1 LTPWFVGRWSG
12 RLLNIHPALLPH
24 FKGLDTHRRAIASG
38 AKRHGATVHF
48 VVAEIDAGPIIAQE
62 AIDVRDDDTE
72 AALAERVLEVE
83 HRLYPRALREVAAGR
98 TKLTAS
104 RADNG

>member
-1 LTPWFVGRWSG
+1 MRVSG
-12 RLLNIHPALLPH
+12 RHLRVISCKDFFHQHGSIGELSSLAVILGCP
-24 FKGLDTHRRAIASG
+24 RRG
-38 AKRHGATVHF
+38 VRVVHLG
-48 VVAEIDAGPIIAQE
+48 VVVEIDAGPIIAQE

-104 RADNG
+104 RTDNG